1 MMKKFIRT
9 LTLAAAVAALGI
21 GSFTG
26 VAWADP
32 ELDNNIEIPGIEQLQ
47 EIVKTENTQTK
58 KKDNKNS
65 SEIDF
70 NYSGKI
76 DDRTG
81 KPVSGDGYTDGKSYH
96 ILKSGELAYNSE
108 ESRYYILC
116 GNRKIYCNVP
126 SGAILSKGYKI
137 RIEAEDGIR
146 YAMYLNGEAVSDPQQ
161 NVFGDSGL
169 YTLMIYNDAQN
180 KESRVEFRI
189 LSDLMGADFKE
200 YNLPPG
206 FELTEVTLDGNYK
219 SRDYKNYFDFIE
231 SGHYKLVWE
240 NVQIGQS
247 YTTQFTMDVIPP
259 DLELPQV
266 VDGKADKE
274 VTFRDLE
281 SGEVIAWARGYEEQ
295 GIITSAS
302 ETLKAPGIYV
312 IRVYDKAGNSTEYN
326 FTIAGYLDINAV
338 LAILVVIAIIAGIF
352 IYSRRLRERMRVG

>member
-1 MMKKFIRT
+1 MKKFIRT

-116 GNRKIYCNVP
+116 GNRCQYCC
-126 SGAILSKGYKI
+126 
-137 RIEAEDGIR
+137 R
-146 YAMYLNGEAVSDPQQ
+146 
-161 NVFGDSGL
+161 
-169 YTLMIYNDAQN
+169 
-180 KESRVEFRI
+180 
-189 LSDLMGADFKE
+189 
-200 YNLPPG
+200 
-206 FELTEVTLDGNYK
+206 
-219 SRDYKNYFDFIE
+219 
-231 SGHYKLVWE
+231 
-240 NVQIGQS
+240 
-247 YTTQFTMDVIPP
+247 
-259 DLELPQV
+259 
-266 VDGKADKE
+266 
-274 VTFRDLE
+274 RDL
-281 SGEVIAWARGYEEQ
+281 VV
-295 GIITSAS
+295 SAS
-302 ETLKAPGIYV
+302 AADDCK
-312 IRVYDKAGNSTEYN
+312 NSQKLCNRHGGSRYISQCGGTEG
-326 FTIAGYLDINAV
+326 FPCTPL
-338 LAILVVIAIIAGIF
+338 F
-352 IYSRRLRERMRVG
+352 IVC